1 MSNPAKSDGPAI
13 SISELSFRWPKAAR
27 PLLEIPRLTLEAG
40 ESLFLQGASG
50 SGKST
55 LLNLISG
62 VQSGYTGSI
71 SVCGEPL
78 ERLSMRK
85 RDQLRANRIGLV
97 FQQFNLLPWLS
108 PLENVVLG
116 CRFSAQRRKQAAR
129 QDGSVEAQALRLLG
143 ELGLE
148 SVGSEK
154 RATSTLSIGQQQR
167 VAACRALIGNPPL
180 IIADEPTSSL
190 DSDHRDR
197 FIELLLTECERS
209 GAALLFVSHDRG
221 LAKHFH
227 RAVNLEHLA
236 QPTQEDETC

>member
-1 MSNPAKSDGPAI
+1 MSEAAAI
-13 SISELSFRWPKAAR
+13 SIHELSFRWPRADK
-27 PLLEIPRLTLEAG
+27 PLLKIPQLTLAAG

-55 LLNLISG
+55 LLNLIAG
-62 VQSGYTGSI
+62 VQTGYGGSI
-71 SVCGEPL
+71 RVCGEQL
-78 ERLSMRK
+78 ENLSTRQ
-85 RDQLRANRIGLV
+85 RDQLRADRIGLV

-116 CRFSAQRRKQAAR
+116 CRFSAQRRQQAAR

-143 ELGLE
+143 ELGLA
-148 SVGSEK
+148 SVSGEK

-167 VAACRALIGNPPL
+167 VAAARALIGNPPL

-197 FIELLLTECERS
+197 FIELLLTECRRS
-209 GAALLFVSHDRG
+209 GAALLFVSHDRL
-221 LAKHFH
+221 LATHFH
-227 RAVNLEHLA
+227 RRLQLDHLVQPA
-236 QPTQEDETC
+236 QEGKPC